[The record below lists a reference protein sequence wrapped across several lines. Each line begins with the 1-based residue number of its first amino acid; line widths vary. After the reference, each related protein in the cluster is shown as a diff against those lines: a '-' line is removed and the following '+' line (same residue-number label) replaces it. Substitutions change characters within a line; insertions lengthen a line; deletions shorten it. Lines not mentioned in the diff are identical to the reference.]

1 MLISEAIEGAVLLLA
16 SRDRV
21 GRLTVTGEVAGV
33 RVLADRVRLEQV
45 LINLLQNAFEA
56 VDGAPDA
63 AVTLSVEADGERVR
77 LAVSDNGPGVPQA
90 MRGALF
96 TPFATG
102 KPNGLGLGLVI
113 SRDIMESVGGDL
125 SLDDGG
131 GGTGARFVAAL
142 RRAAP

>member
-1 MLISEAIEGAVLLLA
+1 MLVE
-16 SRDRV
+16 
-21 GRLTVTGEVAGV
+21 
-33 RVLADRVRLEQV
+33 RVRLEQV

-56 VDGAPDA
+56 VEGRPDA
-63 AVTLSVEADGERVR
+63 TVTLTVQTDGDYVR
-77 LAVSDNGPGVPQA
+77 LVVADNGPGVPQS
-90 MRGALF
+90 MRAALF

-113 SRDIMESVGGDL
+113 SRDIMESFGGDL

-131 GGTGARFVAAL
+131 SGPGARFVAAL